1 MIAKRGKCQSVG
13 DEEYGCGYGHRQ
25 EHGACGGGADE
36 HAVPCEG
43 EESGDGYRYYLVD
56 VLVSMHDDILFGAQE
71 IEKQVTAHGVDDGE
85 GHGESGSPSA
95 QRIDASA
102 Q

>member
-1 MIAKRGKCQSVG
+1 
-13 DEEYGCGYGHRQ
+13 
-25 EHGACGGGADE
+25 
-36 HAVPCEG
+36 
-43 EESGDGYRYYLVD
+43 
-56 VLVSMHDDILFGAQE
+56 MHDDILFGAQE